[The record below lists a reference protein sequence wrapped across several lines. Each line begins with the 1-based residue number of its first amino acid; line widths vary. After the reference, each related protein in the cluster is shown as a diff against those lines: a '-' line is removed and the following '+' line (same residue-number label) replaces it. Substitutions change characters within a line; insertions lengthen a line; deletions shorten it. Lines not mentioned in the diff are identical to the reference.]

1 MDNYTVYKHVSPSG
15 KQYIGITKQDVEKRW
30 SNGEG
35 YKHCSYFYNA
45 IQKYGWD
52 NFEHIILYTNLSRE
66 KACEIEKSL
75 IEELDLLNPEK
86 GYNLKTG
93 GRYGILTEESK
104 KKISESLKGNKS
116 RLGIPHTDETIAH
129 MKEISAGKN
138 PHEWTEESREKMRQY
153 RLGKKASK
161 ETRELLSTIRMGEK
175 NSFYGKHHTEE
186 TRKKMSQSRKGM
198 KLSKEHSMHIAEAKK
213 KQVIQLSLEDE
224 RFIKEWDS
232 VKSAMISLNI
242 KHIDGVCRGERKSAG
257 GYKWVYKEDYYA
269 RVNI

>member
-129 MKEISAGKN
+129 MKEIRAGKN

-186 TRKKMSQSRKGM
+186 TKERIREANIGKKHSEETRKKMSQSRKGM
-198 KLSKEHSMHIAEAKK
+198 KISKEHLDLIRMYCLFR
-213 KQVIQLSLEDE
+213 QFLM
-224 RFIKEWDS
+224 
-232 VKSAMISLNI
+232 VKPQRSELMLKIWILRLQGI
-242 KHIDGVCRGERKSAG
+242 ILVGKPQ
-257 GYKWVYKEDYYA
+257 Y
-269 RVNI
+269 